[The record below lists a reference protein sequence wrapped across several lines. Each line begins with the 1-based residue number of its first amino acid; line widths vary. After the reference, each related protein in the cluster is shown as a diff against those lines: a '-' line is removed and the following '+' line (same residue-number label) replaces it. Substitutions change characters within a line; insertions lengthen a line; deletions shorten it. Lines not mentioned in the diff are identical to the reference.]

1 MNTFRIEGTITT
13 DLEPAV
19 WWKLF
24 YNFLGK
30 YDEFKR
36 DSKDLPLFPNGED
49 LTKYDINDE
58 ILSDV
63 FDLDLD
69 GKELSKQETNYD
81 LM

>member
-13 DLEPAV
+13 DLEPAN
-19 WWKLF
+19 WWRLF
-24 YNFLGK
+24 HNFLGK
-30 YDEFKR
+30 DEFKR
-36 DSKDLPLFPNGED
+36 DSNELLLFPNGED
-49 LTKYDINDE
+49 LTKYNINDE

-69 GKELSKQETNYD
+69 GKELIKNETGFE

>member
-49 LTKYDINDE
+49 LI
-58 ILSDV
+58 
-63 FDLDLD
+63 
-69 GKELSKQETNYD
+69 ELSKQETNYD